1 MPKVP
6 EFQRILYDN
15 CQLFNIFIVIS
26 GKDQNMDHKSRC
38 ENCIVRQFNSLRA
51 MTKEELKRV
60 SDSKLT
66 KTIKKGEALFEEGDK
81 LNGVYCVREGVS
93 KLSKLSANG
102 KDQIVKLATKGEVMG
117 QRSVIVEESANLS
130 AVAVNDMQVCF
141 IPKEAIVNTLHS
153 NPDFTYE
160 VLRHMAH
167 DLKEADDVIVDMSH
181 HLKEAD
187 DVIVNM
193 SQKTV
198 KQRIAEAFLYL
209 KNNYGEDKDGYLLLT
224 LSREDI
230 ANVVGTATESCI
242 RIISEFKKK
251 GLLKS
256 SGKKLGIVNEK
267 GLQDLADGF

>member
-1 MPKVP
+1 MSS
-6 EFQRILYDN
+6 N
-15 CQLFNIFIVIS
+15 N
-26 GKDQNMDHKSRC
+26 RC

-51 MTKEELKRV
+51 MSKEELKKV
-60 SDSKLT
+60 SDSKTT
-66 KTIKKGEALFEEGDK
+66 KSIKKGESLFEEGDK
-81 LNGVYCVREGVS
+81 LNGVYCVRDGVS

-117 QRSVIVEESANLS
+117 QRSVIVEESSNLS
-130 AVAVNDMQVCF
+130 AIAVNDMEVCF
-141 IPKEAIVNTLHS
+141 IPKEVIVNTLHS
-153 NPDFTYE
+153 NPNFTYE
-160 VLRHMAH
+160 VLRLMAH
-167 DLKEADDVIVDMSH
+167 D
-181 HLKEAD
+181 LKEAD

-209 KNNYGEDKDGYLLLT
+209 KNNYGEDDDGFLTLT

-251 GLLKS
+251 GFLKS
-256 SGKKLGIVNEK
+256 SGKRLGIANEK